1 MRAISGRHSTMR
13 RVIAATLA
21 LSLAA
26 APITT
31 YTGIAYAAS
40 SEEIQAQLDEAYA
53 VLDDLAYSA
62 QVAEAELGKANYDL
76 DVTREEI
83 ARLEEEIEANTQL
96 LAEKKESLSG
106 QVRASYKSGPAGMI
120 EVILGSASYDD
131 FVTRLFYAN
140 RISNQLAKTIDEI
153 EVLREQLDQQQSDL
167 EQREVE
173 LEEQVAAA
181 EEALAAMEAAQAEQA
196 AYIDQLSEELKE
208 AIEEERRKAA
218 EEARRKAEEE
228 ARKAA
233 EEEARRKAEEEAAAA
248 AAAAAAS
255 GDDGSSDYSYTVDT
269 STSSD
274 ERRTIAVNAALSQV
288 GLAYVWG
295 EQIPGVGFDC
305 NGLTNWAWAQAGVTI
320 PYTSGHY
327 SYGQFQ
333 WLKASGRWVTSVSQL
348 QLGDLVF
355 YSYDGGYTC
364 YHVAMYIGNG
374 NIVHAC
380 DYRHGICVWPINEC
394 SGFCG
399 GGSPI

>member
-1 MRAISGRHSTMR
+1 MIATRGRHATLR
-13 RVIAATLA
+13 RVMAATLA
-21 LSLAA
+21 LSLAVL
-26 APITT
+26 PVTT
-31 YTGIAYAAS
+31 YTGVAFAAS

-62 QVAEAELGKANYDL
+62 QIAEAELGKANYDL

-83 ARLEEEIEANTQL
+83 AQLEEEIEANKQL
-96 LAEKKESLSG
+96 LAEKKESLAG
-106 QVRASYKSGPAGMI
+106 QVRASYKSGAAGL
-120 EVILGSASYDD
+120 VDVVLGSTSYDD

-140 RISNQLAKTIDEI
+140 RISNQFAKTIDEV
-153 EVLREQLDQQQSDL
+153 EALREQLDQQQSDL
-167 EQREVE
+167 EQREQE
-173 LEEQVAAA
+173 LVEQVAAA
-181 EEALAAMEAAQAEQA
+181 EDALTAMEAAQAEQA
-196 AYIDQLSEELKE
+196 AYIDQLSEELKA

-228 ARKAA
+228 ARRAA
-233 EEEARRKAEEEAAAA
+233 EEEARRRAEEEAAAA

-255 GDDGSSDYSYTVDT
+255 SDDGSEYTYTVDT

>member
-1 MRAISGRHSTMR
+1 MIATRGRHTALR

-21 LSLAA
+21 LSLAVL
-26 APITT
+26 PVTT
-31 YTGIAYAAS
+31 YTGVAFAAS

-53 VLDDLAYSA
+53 VLDELAYSA

-83 ARLEEEIEANTQL
+83 ARLEEEIEANKQL
-96 LAEKKESLSG
+96 LAEKRDSLSK
-106 QVRASYKSGPAGMI
+106 QVRSSYKSGPAGLI
-120 EVILGSASYDD
+120 DVVLGSTSFDD

-140 RISNQLAKTIDEI
+140 RISSQFAKTIDEI
-153 EVLREQLDQQQSDL
+153 EELRVQLDQQQSDL
-167 EQREVE
+167 EQREQE
-173 LEEQVAAA
+173 LVEQVAAA

-228 ARKAA
+228 ARKA

-255 GDDGSSDYSYTVDT
+255 GDDSGYEYTVDT
-269 STSSD
+269 STSND

-380 DYRHGICVWPINEC
+380 DYRHGICVWPINQC